1 MDVRIISL
9 MGNAALQGQ
18 SFILETIRGQVQVLE
33 NHADMIASV
42 VPGALSVDGGRSAA
56 RYVTGKGLLRVQDGQ
71 CVVLLDRLLEDS
83 ARGREIAQAR
93 IEELEALA
101 AAQPSDA
108 VADELEFLRRFLA
121 Q

>member
-9 MGNAALQGQ
+9 MGNASLQGQ
-18 SFILETIRGQVQVLE
+18 SLTLDTIQGQIQVLE

-42 VPGALSVDGGRSAA
+42 VPGALSVDGKGGS
-56 RYVTGKGLLRVQDGQ
+56 RYVTGTGLLRVQDGQ

-83 ARGREIAQAR
+83 ARGREIAQTR
-93 IEELEALA
+93 VEELEALA
-101 AAQPSDA
+101 AVNPSDA
-108 VADELEFLRRFLA
+108 VSDELEFLRRFLA